1 MGLTDRFAE
10 LLRDYRT
17 AKGFSQEE
25 LAAAAGLDR
34 SYVGQLERA
43 EKSPTLET
51 LEMLSTPLDV
61 PAAMLLQT
69 VAPLRKTISLAHDY
83 LVRSHEPIAVVRGN
97 KTITVDV
104 GIFLAAIELT
114 HQLIDQI
121 YAVDFDIAS
130 ALGTR
135 NLSAFVGE
143 LVAASAIRASDGL
156 FRRNPHQDGYPDLL
170 LMDRVGVSAW
180 KGLENRHDEKG
191 PFSPFVSGGIEVKA
205 TCGSVPTPKEFRKKK
220 QKKPTLGE
228 TRIDFMKG
236 YDWKAHHRETNNL
249 IGVLW
254 DFVENRPRIVAVFF
268 SSELGQDDWGK
279 IVSPKEGG
287 GRTTSVSIMKPEG
300 IKKMYNGWITVM
312 KDVRYVAFLNKR
324 NKDSL
329 IPKP

>member
-1 MGLTDRFAE
+1 MALTDRFAE

-51 LEMLSTPLDV
+51 LEMLASPLDV

-69 VAPLRKTISLAHDY
+69 VAPARKSISLADDY
-83 LVRSHEPIAVVRGN
+83 LVRSHDRIAILRGE
-97 KTITVDV
+97 IRHPVDV
-104 GIFLAAIELT
+104 GIFLAAIEMT

-130 ALGTR
+130 ALGSR

-143 LVAASAIRASDGL
+143 LVAASAIKASDGL

-170 LMDRVGVSAW
+170 LMDKVGAAAW
-180 KGLENRHDEKG
+180 RSLEDRHDEKG

-205 TCGSVPTPKEFRKKK
+205 TCGSVPTPAEFRKKK
-220 QKKPTLGE
+220 QRKPTLGD
-228 TRIDFMKG
+228 TRIESMKG

-254 DFVENRPRIVAVFF
+254 DFIERRPRVVALFY
-268 SSELGQDDWGK
+268 SCELTQSDWGK
-279 IVSPKEGG
+279 IVQPKAGG
-287 GRTTSVSIMKPEG
+287 GRTTSVSIMERSG
-300 IKKMYNGWITVM
+300 IRKMYTGWVAVL
-312 KDVRYVAFLNKR
+312 KDQRYVHFLNKR
-324 NKDSL
+324 NGGDL
-329 IPKP
+329 IP